1 MEEIIAKI
9 DAQYEFT
16 KKEKGRIEKI
26 VAICQKNKYQNEEWI
41 RVQILLKKIINFHRI
56 SITFSKTTTN

>member
-41 RVQILLKKIINFHRI
+41 RVQILLKKKYK
-56 SITFSKTTTN
+56 FS